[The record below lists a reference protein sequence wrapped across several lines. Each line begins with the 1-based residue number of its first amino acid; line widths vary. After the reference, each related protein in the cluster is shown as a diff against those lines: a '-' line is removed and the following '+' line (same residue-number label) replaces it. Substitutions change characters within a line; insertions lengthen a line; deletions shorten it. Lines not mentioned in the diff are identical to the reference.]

1 MVPQMKAYKV
11 LLISM
16 FIFASMAGGMLTLQ
30 VQADIVTAAA
40 RCTPQLISLSGP
52 GPNQFHITLE
62 LPEPYEPEDIDPNT
76 ISVGGACPILPK
88 TNWPKIQKNSFAFK
102 IDGEQLINWVVK
114 PRICHMAPPPGT
126 KVDIE
131 ISVTGQFYSGIA
143 FQGVFTLTVMTEH
156 KENHPAI
163 P

>member
-1 MVPQMKAYKV
+1 MKAYKV

-16 FIFASMAGGMLTLQ
+16 FIFASLVGGMLTLQ
-30 VQADIVTAAA
+30 VQADTITATAK
-40 RCTPQLISLSGP
+40 CTPLLISLSGP

-62 LPEPYEPEDIDPNT
+62 LPKSYEPEDINPNT
-76 ISVGGACPILPK
+76 VTVGGTCPILPK
-88 TNWPKIQKNSFAFK
+88 TNWPKIQKKSFTFK
-102 IDGEQLINWVVK
+102 VDGWCLINGVVK

-126 KVDIE
+126 KIDIE
-131 ISVTGQFYSGIA
+131 IPVTGQLYSGRA